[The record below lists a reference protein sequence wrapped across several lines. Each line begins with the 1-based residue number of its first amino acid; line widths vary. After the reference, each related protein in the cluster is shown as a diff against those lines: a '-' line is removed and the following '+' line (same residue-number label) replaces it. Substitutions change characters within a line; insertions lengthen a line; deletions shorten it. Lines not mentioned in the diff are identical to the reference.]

1 VPNRV
6 RPLLRIGV
14 RIVRGRDFGRP
25 KATVHQFLY
34 GQSLPVHPVKFTED
48 AGTGEYVRVLIVD
61 GEIVK
66 QIQIGQTPQY
76 HVIVVLFQDRLRYSF
91 QPDKT
96 FIRGGGQIPVA
107 LPVLIEGVSS
117 SGNDRQLC
125 GRIVFTARHLTV
137 RV

>member
-1 VPNRV
+1 MGGEACR
-6 RPLLRIGV
+6 RREKSSSDD
-14 RIVRGRDFGRP
+14 R
-25 KATVHQFLY
+25 
-34 GQSLPVHPVKFTED
+34 SVKFTED